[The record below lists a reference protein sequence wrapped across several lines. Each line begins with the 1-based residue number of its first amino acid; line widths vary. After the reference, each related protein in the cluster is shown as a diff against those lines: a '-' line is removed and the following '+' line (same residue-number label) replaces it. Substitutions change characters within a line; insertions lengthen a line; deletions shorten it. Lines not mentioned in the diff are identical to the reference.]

1 MRAIVTACIIAVL
14 LALASCAA
22 APSDSGITGLVTI
35 GPISPVE
42 EPGVV
47 NERPY
52 SATIVVRTE
61 SGRKVAE
68 VTSAEDGRFSVNL
81 TPGDYV
87 LEPQSGTTPPYAGPQ
102 TITVEAHRF
111 TDVLVSYDSGIR

>member
-1 MRAIVTACIIAVL
+1 M
-14 LALASCAA
+14 
-22 APSDSGITGLVTI
+22 TI

-52 SATIVVRTE
+52 SATIVVRTG

-68 VTSAEDGRFSVNL
+68 VTSGDDGRFSVNL
-81 TPGDYV
+81 APGEYV
-87 LEPQSGTTPPYAGPQ
+87 LEPGSDTTPPYAEPQ
-102 TITVEAHRF
+102 TVTVEAHRF
-111 TDVLVSYDSGIR
+111 TEVLVSYDSGIR